1 MDINRVSSTA
11 TADTPARGMQRTTAT
26 KKIKTL
32 IVDDEPL
39 AREGVA
45 LALAAEHD
53 VEIVGT
59 CGDGPSA
66 VRAIR
71 ELTPDLVFLDV
82 KMPGLDGFAVINEI
96 GTDKMPPV
104 IFLTAHEEHALRA
117 FRVNALDYLLKP
129 IDAEDL
135 RKSVERARRR
145 RAQNEIGAWR
155 GELRALVAAVAH
167 ERQAA
172 DTAERILVR
181 TNGRV
186 HVLDPLKIDWVE
198 AAGDYVTIHAAGKS
212 HLVRDSLRNIE
223 TRLAPHGFL
232 RIHRSILV
240 KLASIRELVAKD
252 SGDHEVVLH
261 DGTVLRLSRN
271 YKDALYEALNA
282 RD

>member
-1 MDINRVSSTA
+1 M
-11 TADTPARGMQRTTAT
+11 
-26 KKIKTL
+26 KIRAL

-45 LALAAEHD
+45 LALAAERD
-53 VEIVGT
+53 VEIVGS

-96 GTDKMPPV
+96 GADKMPPV
-104 IFLTAHEEHALRA
+104 IFLTAYEEHALRA

-129 IDAEDL
+129 IDADDL

-145 RAQNEIGAWR
+145 RTQDEIGAWR

-167 ERQAA
+167 ERPAA

-240 KLASIRELVAKD
+240 KLATIRELVAKD

>member
-1 MDINRVSSTA
+1 M
-11 TADTPARGMQRTTAT
+11 
-26 KKIKTL
+26 KIRAL

-45 LALAAEHD
+45 LALAAERD
-53 VEIVGT
+53 VEIVGS
-59 CGDGPSA
+59 CEDGPSA

-71 ELTPDLVFLDV
+71 ELAPDLIFLDV
-82 KMPGLDGFAVINEI
+82 KMPGLDGFGVINEI

-104 IFLTAHEEHALRA
+104 IFLTAYEEHALRA

-145 RAQNEIGAWR
+145 RAQDELGAWR

-232 RIHRSILV
+232 RIHRSTLV
-240 KLASIRELVAKD
+240 KLATIRELVAKD

>member
-1 MDINRVSSTA
+1 M
-11 TADTPARGMQRTTAT
+11 
-26 KKIKTL
+26 KIRTL

-45 LALAAEHD
+45 LALAAEGD

-59 CGDGPSA
+59 CEDGPSA
-66 VRAIR
+66 VQAIR
-71 ELTPDLVFLDV
+71 DLDPDLVFLDV

-96 GTDKMPPV
+96 GADKMPPV
-104 IFLTAHEEHALRA
+104 IFLTAYEEHALRA

-129 IDAEDL
+129 IDAADL

-145 RAQNEIGAWR
+145 RAQDEIGAWR

-167 ERQAA
+167 ERAVT

-198 AAGDYVTIHAAGKS
+198 AAGDYVTMHAAGKS

-223 TRLAPHGFL
+223 TRLAAHGFI
-232 RIHRSILV
+232 RIHRSTLV
-240 KLASIRELVAKD
+240 KLSCIRELVAKD
-252 SGDHEVVLH
+252 SGDHDVVLH
-261 DGTVLRLSRN
+261 DGTVLRLSRS

-282 RD
+282 RE